1 MQMAKLKGLG
11 RGLDAL
17 LSGDD
22 GRTDDTLMEVSV
34 GLLKPGR
41 FQPRTRMDPQSIAEL
56 ADSIKAQG
64 LIQPILVRPVDNG
77 KYEIIAG
84 ERRWRASQLA
94 GLTKVPVVIRAV
106 PDKSAL
112 AMALIENIQ
121 REDLN
126 PLEEATGI
134 QRLVDEFDMTHDAAA
149 QAVGRSRSA
158 VTNLLRLLN
167 LSKAVQDL
175 LMQGKI
181 EMGHAR
187 ALLAVSG
194 PRQAELAHQIISRGM
209 SVREAEQLVVQAEA
223 TSRKTSRKQQRK
235 DRDLQALEEELS
247 EILGT
252 AVTVKTMRAGRGKLT
267 IDYASLDQLETVLQK
282 LRR

>member
-1 MQMAKLKGLG
+1 MAKLKGLG

-17 LSGDD
+17 LSGDEE
-22 GRTDDTLMEVSV
+22 RTSDTLTEVSV

-64 LIQPILVRPVDNG
+64 LIQPILVRPVENG

-94 GLTKVPVVIRAV
+94 GLTQVPVVIRAV

-194 PRQAELAHQIISRGM
+194 SRQAELAHQIISRGM
-209 SVREAEQLVVQAEA
+209 SVREAEQLVGQAEV

-247 EILGT
+247 DILGT
-252 AVTVKTMRAGRGKLT
+252 AVTVKTIRGGRGKLT
-267 IDYASLDQLETVLQK
+267 IDYASLDQLENVLQK

>member
-1 MQMAKLKGLG
+1 MAKIRGLG

-17 LSGDD
+17 LAGDEE
-22 GRTDDTLMEVSV
+22 RRDDTQTELPV

-41 FQPRTRMDPQSIAEL
+41 FQPRTRMDPESIADL

-64 LIQPILVRPVDNG
+64 VIQPILVRPVENG
-77 KYEIIAG
+77 NFEIIAG

-94 GLTKVPVVIRAV
+94 GLIRVPVVIRTV

-134 QRLVDEFDMTHDAAA
+134 QRLVDEFEMTHEVAA

-194 PRQAELAHQIISRGM
+194 PRQAEMAHQIISRNL
-209 SVREAEQLVVQAEA
+209 SVRETEQLVGQTET
-223 TSRKTSRKQQRK
+223 TSRKIPRKQPRK

-252 AVTVKTMRAGRGKLT
+252 TVKLKTVRGGRGKLT
-267 IDYASLDQLETVLQK
+267 IDYANLDQLDNVLQK